1 MTKAI
6 KNKKQTPIMKKYA
19 VLFWQEAQTS
29 DLSTKVFE
37 STLSD
42 ALTWVRESAGYYKA
56 TLVNEFTDEG
66 VYFPPFGNYGG
77 DATTWIP
84 IKATEGTI
92 LGYYTL
98 FQINE
103 DELGI
108 FIEDTSG
115 NRVDLFDLIGST
127 NLSLPRIEVYS

>member
-1 MTKAI
+1 MAKSI
-6 KNKKQTPIMKKYA
+6 KNKKSIMKKYA
-19 VLFWQEAQTS
+19 VLFWQESQTS
-29 DLSTKVFE
+29 NLSTKVFE
-37 STLSD
+37 STLSGS
-42 ALTWVRESAGYYKA
+42 LTWVRQSAGYYKA

-108 FIEDTSG
+108 FVEDVTGS
-115 NRVDLFDLIGST
+115 RIDLFDLIGST
-127 NLSLPRIEVYS
+127 NLSLPEIKVYP